1 MIAAKAVKTTHL
13 IASSYFHINK
23 KSTKAFTDILSL
35 WSFSRLWQSSHEM
48 DTHNG
53 SWRRAEWTQT
63 CTHNDNDSES
73 KLLSQHG
80 FITTS
85 PFWTPGV
92 MKCHQLQFFQFSLP
106 CIIHPSVQKSL
117 FVSGDS
123 GVCLSVSQHHHRCV
137 SMNCST
143 KCSQTSNQCLHNHLP
158 LYYWFM
164 IWMQFTHLCTCTKL
178 VKMHHVCIT
187 MSHLYEKNPLWRICP
202 FNFKPT
208 TIQRHQTGNINQQQ
222 METSS

>member
-1 MIAAKAVKTTHL
+1 
-13 IASSYFHINK
+13 
-23 KSTKAFTDILSL
+23 
-35 WSFSRLWQSSHEM
+35 M

-85 PFWTPGV
+85 PFWTPDV
-92 MKCHQLQFFQFSLP
+92 MKCRQLQFFQFSLP

-123 GVCLSVSQHHHRCV
+123 GVCLSLSITMDVYQWIVAPNAVKLATTVCTITSLYIIGSWSEWSLHTFARVQSWLKCITYVSQ
-137 SMNCST
+137 
-143 KCSQTSNQCLHNHLP
+143 CLT
-158 LYYWFM
+158 YM
-164 IWMQFTHLCTCTKL
+164 K
-178 VKMHHVCIT
+178 
-187 MSHLYEKNPLWRICP
+187 KNPLWRICP
-202 FNFKPT
+202 FNFKPNT
-208 TIQRHQTGNINQQQ
+208 TQRHQTGNIKQQQ